1 MEHPARE
8 VVPGPPF
15 VLVPGPVEPQHG
27 PVDLAGRG
35 RRVGEDRESI
45 QVAASFFEDGAR
57 FLPGLFGLTRV
68 EIKRGKLYTYVG
80 VIGIERRGA
89 LKVVEGG
96 PELTGV
102 VERDGEALGGD
113 GIVFIELYDF
123 QKLDD
128 RCLSLALRQIFFPA
142 F

>member
-1 MEHPARE
+1 MARSIS
-8 VVPGPPF
+8 PG
-15 VLVPGPVEPQHG
+15 
-27 PVDLAGRG
+27 
-35 RRVGEDRESI
+35 
-45 QVAASFFEDGAR
+45 VAAVSAKIVRASRSPRLFSRTAPASF
-57 FLPGLFGLTRV
+57 PGLFGLTRV